1 MKDKKPVYNG
11 YEERYI
17 KGKELKNHFI
27 NCYYATGKHHSVILG
42 ITIPDYLDLLN
53 VDEDTEYRIFIN
65 KYFCRVM
72 DGKTDRL
79 ISFFGYHLIENMVSS
94 KNSSQKICPLCG
106 APMKF
111 KEGRFG
117 EFLGCSQYP
126 KCKHSVKIPLISK
139 I

>member
-53 VDEDTEYRIFIN
+53 VNEDTEYRIFIN
-65 KYFCRVM
+65 
-72 DGKTDRL
+72 RL

-126 KCKHSVKIPLISK
+126 RCKHSVKIPVISNN
-139 I
+139 